1 MVIEAMQSEPE
12 AEGFFISG
20 FPRDIV
26 QAQGFEER
34 VSVVWSAFTPE
45 TINKVTTYNKKI
57 RL

>member
-1 MVIEAMQSEPE
+1 MSLHPKLFQQGIILNMVIEAMQSEPE

-34 VSVVWSAFTPE
+34 VSA
-45 TINKVTTYNKKI
+45 K
-57 RL
+57 